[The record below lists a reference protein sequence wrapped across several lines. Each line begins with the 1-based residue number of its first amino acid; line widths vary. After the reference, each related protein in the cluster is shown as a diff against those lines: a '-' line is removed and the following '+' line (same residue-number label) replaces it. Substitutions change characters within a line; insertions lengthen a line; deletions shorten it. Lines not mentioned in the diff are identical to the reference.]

1 MNGREDV
8 LQAKEWRVAASS
20 WTNGHPHHM
29 VLQYG
34 LTGQLPRKGA
44 QLRQSFRK
52 KSYSW
57 LGERNW
63 KTLRRHG
70 FVPVWVN
77 GEPESYPG
85 EISDEIKEFIGDD
98 TDPRKYSFEIC
109 DE

>member
-1 MNGREDV
+1 
-8 LQAKEWRVAASS
+8 
-20 WTNGHPHHM
+20 M